1 MKTERIEFVAPR
13 GLKAKLQEEAKDL
26 HISLDELIR
35 GRLQFDDEER
45 ELALLTASLKEATT
59 EAQRDWTFAVEEV
72 NKLVAALRDQKCK
85 RNHQIRLHI

>member
-1 MKTERIEFVAPR
+1 MKTERIEFLAPR
-13 GLKAKLQEEAKDL
+13 GLKARLQEEAKYL
-26 HISLDELIR
+26 HMSLGALIR

-45 ELALLTASLKEATT
+45 ELSLLTASLKEATT

-85 RNHQIRLHI
+85 RNHQSQLQI